1 MTRYYLIC
9 NKTGITQNEIM
20 QTFGEIVEIITP
32 KFDIK
37 KQDITCY
44 RTRDSIM
51 FHFMSEMNC
60 QHIDSKLREPLNSIY
75 NVYFLT
81 VVDDSSVL
89 SFRDKE
95 EYELFINI
103 TNPTIFDYYDDED
116 DEDYEY
122 NTICKNNFTDSVFNM
137 DAILDK
143 INEQGISSLTNEEK
157 KFLEQI

>member
-9 NKTGITQNEIM
+9 NKTGITHDEIM
-20 QTFGEIVEIITP
+20 QTFHEIGGIITP
-32 KFDIK
+32 NFDLTN
-37 KQDITCY
+37 QDIAFY

-60 QHIDSKLREPLNSIY
+60 EDIDSKLREPLNSIY

-81 VVDDSSVL
+81 IVEDSSVL

-95 EYELFINI
+95 DYEIFTNI
-103 TNPTIFDYYDDED
+103 TNPSIFDYYDDED

-122 NTICKNNFTDSVFNM
+122 NTICKNNFTNSVFNM

-143 INEQGISSLTNEEK
+143 INEQGISSLTKEEK